1 MNALIDNHKIPTFKN
16 NLNNFK
22 SPSTASKKEKSI
34 NFVYD
39 LSGLNNSRNILKFLI
54 ILLTFFILWPL
65 FNLVKEGLYGIQKGS
80 IYLTT
85 ANLNEI
91 KGTLLLLIFS
101 LTLGGF
107 LGVTNGWIL
116 ANCHFKGRKV
126 LRVCQL
132 IPFATPAYLLAATFI
147 DLGSIYSIR
156 ITGMLWGVVIM
167 AFTTYPYVFL
177 LSSESFEEGGR
188 KQIEACRTLGIG
200 PWKSFFR
207 ISLPIAIPSIT
218 AGLALM
224 AMEIINELG
233 AVQLLNIPSISA
245 GILESWVEEGEP
257 SGAIALALFALILVF
272 LLVAIERKSR
282 ERSKRWTDG
291 ISSGDSPKWELKGIN
306 LFLAQFITFTPPML
320 TLGIPITWA
329 IINIDQMNQG
339 FNTDLI
345 GLTVR
350 SFSLAL
356 VVSLITIFISLILS
370 ISKRWQNHQWLN
382 ILTFL
387 SSIGYA
393 IPGSV
398 LALALLSF
406 KGSIWQINILSLL
419 IWGYSIRFLAVSKG
433 GLDAGFERISPNI
446 DNAAIN
452 LGKNWSEVLFKIH
465 LPLLKGPILVGI
477 LLVFVDTIKELPL
490 TFILRP
496 FDFDTLSVRIF
507 QYAGD
512 ERVAESILPSLI
524 IICLGLIASLAL
536 IPSLNNR
543 NK

>member
-1 MNALIDNHKIPTFKN
+1 MR
-16 NLNNFK
+16 
-22 SPSTASKKEKSI
+22 
-34 NFVYD
+34 
-39 LSGLNNSRNILKFLI
+39 LNNSRLILKCLV
-54 ILLTFFILWPL
+54 ILLSFLILWPL
-65 FNLVKEGLYGIQKGS
+65 FSLIGEGIYGIQKGS
-80 IYLTT
+80 IYLTND
-85 ANLNEI
+85 NLNQI
-91 KGTLLLLIFS
+91 KGTLLLLVFS
-101 LTLGGF
+101 LVLGGS
-107 LGVTNGWIL
+107 LGIANGWIL
-116 ANCHFKGRKV
+116 ANCDLKGRTL
-126 LRVCQL
+126 LRVLQL

-147 DLGSIYSIR
+147 DLGSINSIR
-156 ITGMLWGVVIM
+156 ITGMFWGVVIM
-167 AFTTYPYVFL
+167 SFTTYPYVFL
-177 LSSESFEEGGR
+177 LSSESFEKGGR

-218 AGLALM
+218 SGLALM

-245 GILESWVEEGEP
+245 GIIESWVEEGEP

-272 LLVAIERKSR
+272 LLVGIERKSR
-282 ERSKRWTDG
+282 ARSKRWSDG
-291 ISSGDSPKWELKGIN
+291 ISGEGSQKWELKGIN
-306 LFLAQFITFTPPML
+306 LLLAQVITITPPLL
-320 TLGIPITWA
+320 TLGIPIAWV

-339 FNTDLI
+339 FNSELI
-345 GLTVR
+345 GLTIR

-356 VVSLITIFISLILS
+356 IVSLITIFISLILS
-370 ISKRWQNHQWLN
+370 ISKRWQNYQWLN

-387 SSIGYA
+387 SGIGYA

-398 LALALLSF
+398 LALALISF
-406 KGSIWQINILSLL
+406 KGNIWQINILSLL

-452 LGKNWSEVLFKIH
+452 LGKTWPEVLFKIH
-465 LPLLKGPILVGI
+465 LPLLKGPMLVGA

-496 FDFDTLSVRIF
+496 FDFDTLSVRVF

-512 ERVAESILPSLI
+512 ERVAESIVPSLI
-524 IICLGLIASLAL
+524 IIGLGLIASLAL

-543 NK
+543 ND

>member
-1 MNALIDNHKIPTFKN
+1 MQNLLKKIKN
-16 NLNNFK
+16 
-22 SPSTASKKEKSI
+22 KKEDIILFSNKI
-34 NFVYD
+34 E
-39 LSGLNNSRNILKFLI
+39 LKNSRFLLKSLV
-54 ILLTFFILWPL
+54 ILLTFSILWPL
-65 FNLVKEGLYGIQKGS
+65 FNLLGEGIYGLQKGS
-80 IYLTT
+80 IHLTLD
-85 ANLNEI
+85 NINQI
-91 KGTLLLLIFS
+91 KGTLLLLVFS
-101 LTLGGF
+101 LILGGTLGIA
-107 LGVTNGWIL
+107 NGWIL
-116 ANCHFKGRKV
+116 ANCHFKGRKI

-132 IPFATPAYLLAATFI
+132 IPFATPAYLLAATLI
-147 DLGSIYSIR
+147 DLGSIHSIR
-156 ITGMLWGVVIM
+156 ITGMFWGVLIM

-177 LSSESFEEGGR
+177 LSSESFEKGGR

-200 PWKSFFR
+200 PWKSFFK
-207 ISLPIAIPSIT
+207 ISLPIAIPSVT

-245 GILESWVEEGEP
+245 GIIESWVEEGEP

-272 LLVAIERKSR
+272 ILVAIERKSR
-282 ERSKRWTDG
+282 KRSKRWTDG
-291 ISSGDSPKWELKGIN
+291 ISGGDSPKFELKGIN
-306 LFLAQFITFTPPML
+306 LFLSILITSIPPIL
-320 TLGIPITWA
+320 TLGIPICWV
-329 IINIDQMNQG
+329 INNIDQMNKG
-339 FNTDLI
+339 LNTDLI
-345 GLTVR
+345 GLTIR

-356 VVSLITIFISLILS
+356 IVSLITIFISLILS
-370 ISKRWQNHQWLN
+370 ISKRWQNYQWLN

-406 KGSIWQINILSLL
+406 KGSILQINILSLL
-419 IWGYSIRFLAVSKG
+419 VWGYTIRFLAVSKG
-433 GLDAGFERISPNI
+433 ALDAGLERISPNI

-452 LGKNWSEVLFKIH
+452 LGKSWPKVLSNIH
-465 LPLLKGPILVGI
+465 LPLLKGPIVVGA

-536 IPSLNNR
+536 IPSLNN
-543 NK
+543 KKI

>member
-1 MNALIDNHKIPTFKN
+1 MLNLIQKIAKRNTKLSY
-16 NLNNFK
+16 NLMDF
-22 SPSTASKKEKSI
+22 
-34 NFVYD
+34 
-39 LSGLNNSRNILKFLI
+39 NNSQFILKFLV

-65 FNLVKEGLYGIQKGS
+65 VSLVGEGIYGIQKGS
-80 IYLTT
+80 IFLTIE
-85 ANLNEI
+85 NLNEI
-91 KGTLLLLIFS
+91 KGTLKLLFFS
-101 LTLGGF
+101 LILGGF
-107 LGVTNGWIL
+107 LGITNGWIL
-116 ANCHFKGRKV
+116 ANCHFYGRELLKA
-126 LRVCQL
+126 CQL

-147 DLGSIYSIR
+147 DLGSINSIR
-156 ITGMLWGVVIM
+156 ITGMFWGVVIM

-177 LSSESFEEGGR
+177 LCLESFERGGR
-188 KQIEACRTLGIG
+188 KQIEASKTLGIG
-200 PWKSFFR
+200 AWKSFFK

-233 AVQLLNIPSISA
+233 AVQLLNIPSVSA
-245 GILESWVEEGEP
+245 GIIESWVEEGEP

-291 ISSGDSPKWELKGIN
+291 ISSGDLPKCELKGIN
-306 LFLAQFITFTPPML
+306 LFLSLFITFTPPVL
-320 TLGIPITWA
+320 TLGIPIAWA
-329 IINIDQMNQG
+329 IINLDQINQG

-345 GLTVR
+345 GLTIR

-356 VVSLITIFISLILS
+356 VVSLITVFISLILS
-370 ISKRWQNHQWLN
+370 ISKRWQNHKWLN

-406 KGSIWQINILSLL
+406 KGSFWQINILSLL

-433 GLDAGFERISPNI
+433 GLDAGLETISPNV
-446 DNAAIN
+446 DNAARN
-452 LGKNWSEVLFKIH
+452 LGKSWPEVLYKIH
-465 LPLLKGPILVGI
+465 LPLLKGPILVGA

-536 IPSLNNR
+536 IPSLNKR
-543 NK
+543 NN

>member
-1 MNALIDNHKIPTFKN
+1 
-16 NLNNFK
+16 
-22 SPSTASKKEKSI
+22 
-34 NFVYD
+34 
-39 LSGLNNSRNILKFLI
+39 
-54 ILLTFFILWPL
+54 
-65 FNLVKEGLYGIQKGS
+65 
-80 IYLTT
+80 
-85 ANLNEI
+85 
-91 KGTLLLLIFS
+91 
-101 LTLGGF
+101 
-107 LGVTNGWIL
+107 
-116 ANCHFKGRKV
+116 
-126 LRVCQL
+126 
-132 IPFATPAYLLAATFI
+132 
-147 DLGSIYSIR
+147 
-156 ITGMLWGVVIM
+156 MLWGVVIM

-245 GILESWVEEGEP
+245 GILESWVEKGEP

-282 ERSKRWTDG
+282 EKSKRWIDG
-291 ISSGDSPKWELKGIN
+291 ISSVDSPKWELKGIN
-306 LFLAQFITFTPPML
+306 LFLAQLVTFTPPIL

-329 IINIDQMNQG
+329 IINIDQINQG
-339 FNTDLI
+339 FNIDLI
-345 GLTVR
+345 GLTIR

-356 VVSLITIFISLILS
+356 AVSLITIFISLILS
-370 ISKRWQNHQWLN
+370 ISKRWHNHQWLN

-406 KGSIWQINILSLL
+406 KGSIWQVNILSLL

-524 IICLGLIASLAL
+524 IICLGLIASLGL
-536 IPSLNNR
+536 IPSLNNK
-543 NK
+543 NN

>member
-1 MNALIDNHKIPTFKN
+1 MLNSTSN
-16 NLNNFK
+16 NKCITLFSKLKKLN
-22 SPSTASKKEKSI
+22 S
-34 NFVYD
+34 
-39 LSGLNNSRNILKFLI
+39 SRNVLKSLVI
-54 ILLTFFILWPL
+54 ILSFFILWPL
-65 FNLVKEGLYGIQKGS
+65 FSLVGEGLYGIQKGS
-80 IYLTT
+80 IYLTID
-85 ANLNEI
+85 NLNKI
-91 KGTLLLLIFS
+91 KGTLFLLVFS
-101 LTLGGF
+101 LALGGF

-116 ANCHFKGRKV
+116 ANCNFKGRKL

-156 ITGMLWGVVIM
+156 ITGMFWGVLIM
-167 AFTTYPYVFL
+167 SFTTYPYVFL
-177 LSSESFEEGGR
+177 LSSESFEKGGR
-188 KQIEACRTLGIG
+188 KQIEACRTLGID

-245 GILESWVEEGEP
+245 GIIESWVEEGEP

-291 ISSGDSPKWELKGIN
+291 INGGASPKWELKGIN
-306 LFLAQFITFTPPML
+306 LFFAQAITFTPPFL
-320 TLGIPITWA
+320 TLGIPISWA

-339 FNTDLI
+339 LNPDLI
-345 GLTVR
+345 GLTIR

-356 VVSLITIFISLILS
+356 IVSLITIFISLILS

-382 ILTFL
+382 LLTFL
-387 SSIGYA
+387 SGIGYA

-398 LALALLSF
+398 LALALISF
-406 KGSIWQINILSLL
+406 KGSFWQINILSLL
-419 IWGYSIRFLAVSKG
+419 IWGYSIRFLAVPKG
-433 GLDAGFERISPNI
+433 GLDAGFERIPPNI

-452 LGKNWSEVLFKIH
+452 LGKSWPEVLSKIH
-465 LPLLKGPILVGI
+465 LPLLKGPILVGA

>member
-1 MNALIDNHKIPTFKN
+1 MNNIKSTLKI
-16 NLNNFK
+16 L
-22 SPSTASKKEKSI
+22 KKEKGI
-34 NFVYD
+34 NFIYK
-39 LSGLNNSRNILKFLI
+39 LIGLRNSRYILKFLVV
-54 ILLTFFILWPL
+54 LLTFFVLLPL
-65 FNLVKEGLYGIQKGS
+65 FTLAGEALYGIKKGS
-80 IYLTT
+80 IYLTIN
-85 ANLNEI
+85 NLNEI
-91 KGTLLLLIFS
+91 KGTLLLLILS

-107 LGVTNGWIL
+107 LGVANGWIL
-116 ANCHFKGRKV
+116 ANCHFKGRKI
-126 LRVCQL
+126 LRICQL

-147 DLGSIYSIR
+147 DLGSINSIR
-156 ITGMLWGVVIM
+156 ITGLFWGVLIM

-177 LSSESFEEGGR
+177 LCSESFEKGGR

-207 ISLPIAIPSIT
+207 ISLPIALPSIT

-257 SGAIALALFALILVF
+257 SGAIALALFALIIVF

-282 ERSKRWTDG
+282 ERSKRWSDG
-291 ISSGDSPKWELKGIN
+291 IVGGESPKWELKGLN
-306 LFLAQFITFTPPML
+306 LFLAQIITITPPFL
-320 TLGIPITWA
+320 TLGVPITWA
-329 IINIDQMNQG
+329 IINIEQMNQG
-339 FNTDLI
+339 FNMDLI
-345 GLTVR
+345 SLTFR

-356 VVSLITIFISLILS
+356 AVSLITILISLILS
-370 ISKRWQNHQWLN
+370 ISKRWQNNQWLN
-382 ILTFL
+382 LLTFL
-387 SSIGYA
+387 SGIGYA

-398 LALALLSF
+398 LALALISF
-406 KGSIWQINILSLL
+406 KGSVLQINILSLL
-419 IWGYSIRFLAVSKG
+419 IWGYTIRFLAVSKG
-433 GLDAGFERISPNI
+433 GLDAGFERIAPNI

-452 LGKNWSEVLFKIH
+452 LGKSWPEVLLKIH
-465 LPLLKGPILVGI
+465 LPLLRGPILVGA

-512 ERVAESILPSLI
+512 ERFAESILPSLI
-524 IICLGLIASLAL
+524 IICLGLVASLAL

-543 NK
+543 DT

>member
-1 MNALIDNHKIPTFKN
+1 MH
-16 NLNNFK
+16 
-22 SPSTASKKEKSI
+22 
-34 NFVYD
+34 
-39 LSGLNNSRNILKFLI
+39 LNNSRSILKFI
-54 ILLTFFILWPL
+54 VILLTFLVLWPL
-65 FNLVKEGLYGIQKGS
+65 FSLTGEGLDGIQKGA
-80 IYLTT
+80 IYLTKD
-85 ANLNEI
+85 NISEI
-91 KGTLLLLIFS
+91 KGTLLLLFFS

-107 LGVTNGWIL
+107 LGIANGWIL
-116 ANCHFKGRKV
+116 ANCRFKGRNL

-147 DLGSIYSIR
+147 DLGSIHAIR
-156 ITGMLWGVVIM
+156 ITGMFWGVVIM

-177 LSSESFEEGGR
+177 LSSESFEKGGR
-188 KQIEACRTLGIG
+188 KQIEAGRTLGIG

-224 AMEIINELG
+224 SMEIINELG

-245 GILESWVEEGEP
+245 GIIESWVQEGEP

-282 ERSKRWTDG
+282 ARSKRWTDG
-291 ISSGDSPKWELKGIN
+291 INGGESPKWELKGTN
-306 LFLAQFITFTPPML
+306 LFLSLVITVTPPIL
-320 TLGIPITWA
+320 TLGVPLTWA

-339 FNTDLI
+339 FNYDLI
-345 GLTVR
+345 GLTIR

-356 VVSLITIFISLILS
+356 TVSLITTFISLFLS
-370 ISKRWQNHQWLN
+370 ISKRWQDHQWLN

-398 LALALLSF
+398 LALALITF
-406 KGSIWQINILSLL
+406 KGSLWQSNILTLL
-419 IWGYSIRFLAVSKG
+419 IWGYIIRFLAVSKG
-433 GLDAGFERISPNI
+433 GLDAGFERMSPNI

-452 LGKNWSEVLFKIH
+452 LGKSWPEVLSKIH
-465 LPLLKGPILVGI
+465 LPLLRGPLLVGA

-512 ERVAESILPSLI
+512 ERVAESIWPSMI
-524 IICLGLIASLAL
+524 IIFLGLIASFAL
-536 IPSLNNR
+536 IPSLNSR
-543 NK
+543 DK

>member
-1 MNALIDNHKIPTFKN
+1 MSNPIQKYEIKNIKFMFNHIEQKN
-16 NLNNFK
+16 N
-22 SPSTASKKEKSI
+22 
-34 NFVYD
+34 
-39 LSGLNNSRNILKFLI
+39 GLLLKFLV

-65 FNLVKEGLYGIQKGS
+65 FNLVVEGIYGIQKGYVFFN
-80 IYLTT
+80 ID
-85 ANLNEI
+85 NINEI
-91 KGTLLLLIFS
+91 KGTIILLTFS
-101 LTLGGF
+101 LILGGF
-107 LGVTNGWIL
+107 IGIINGWIL
-116 ANCHFKGRKV
+116 ANFHLKGRELLK
-126 LRVCQL
+126 VCQL

-147 DLGSIYSIR
+147 DLGSINSIR
-156 ITGMLWGVVIM
+156 ITGMFWGVVIM

-177 LSSESFEEGGR
+177 LSLESFEKGGR

-245 GILESWVEEGEP
+245 GIIESWVEEGEP

-272 LLVAIERKSR
+272 VLVAIERKSR

-291 ISSGDSPKWELKGIN
+291 ISSGDLPKRELKGLN
-306 LFLAQFITFTPPML
+306 LLLAHVITFTPPAI
-320 TLGIPITWA
+320 TLGIPIAWA
-329 IINIDQMNQG
+329 IINVDQINQG

-345 GLTVR
+345 GLTIR

-382 ILTFL
+382 VLTFL

-398 LALALLSF
+398 LALALLSV
-406 KGSIWQINILSLL
+406 KGSVWQINILSLL

-433 GLDAGFERISPNI
+433 GLDAGLERISPNI
-446 DNAAIN
+446 DNAARN
-452 LGKNWSEVLFKIH
+452 LGKSWPEVLYKIH
-465 LPLLKGPILVGI
+465 LPLLKGPVLVGA

-496 FDFDTLSVRIF
+496 FDFDTLSVRIY

-524 IICLGLIASLAL
+524 IIFLGLIASLAL
-536 IPSLNNR
+536 IPSLNKR
-543 NK
+543 NN

>member
-1 MNALIDNHKIPTFKN
+1 M
-16 NLNNFK
+16 LNSHQK
-22 SPSTASKKEKSI
+22 SKKMNNGIILFPKLI
-34 NFVYD
+34 N
-39 LSGLNNSRNILKFLI
+39 LNNSRFILKTLV
-54 ILLTFFILWPL
+54 ILLTFLILWPL
-65 FNLVKEGLYGIQKGS
+65 FSLIGEGINGIQKGA
-80 IYLTT
+80 IFLTID
-85 ANLNEI
+85 NLNEI

-107 LGVTNGWIL
+107 IGITNGWIL
-116 ANCHFKGRKV
+116 ANCNFKGRKL

-147 DLGSIYSIR
+147 DLGSINSIR
-156 ITGMLWGVVIM
+156 ITGMFWGVVIM

-177 LSSESFEEGGR
+177 LSSESFEKGGR
-188 KQIEACRTLGIG
+188 KQIDACRTLGVG
-200 PWKSFFR
+200 PWQSFFR
-207 ISLPIAIPSIT
+207 ISLPLAIPSIT

-224 AMEIINELG
+224 AMEIVNELG

-245 GILESWVEEGEP
+245 GIIESWVEEGEP

-291 ISSGDSPKWELKGIN
+291 ISGGDSPKFELKGMK
-306 LFLAQFITFTPPML
+306 LFLAQVITFTPPIF

-329 IINIDQMNQG
+329 IVNIDQMNQG

-345 GLTVR
+345 GLTIR

-356 VVSLITIFISLILS
+356 IVALITIIISLILS

-387 SSIGYA
+387 SGIGYA
-393 IPGSV
+393 IPGTV
-398 LALALLSF
+398 LALALISF
-406 KGSIWQINILSLL
+406 KGSIFQINILSLL
-419 IWGYSIRFLAVSKG
+419 IWGYTIRFLAVSKG
-433 GLDAGFERISPNI
+433 GLDAGFERITTNI

-452 LGKNWSEVLFKIH
+452 LGKSWPEVLLKIH
-465 LPLLKGPILVGI
+465 LPLLRGPILVGA

-524 IICLGLIASLAL
+524 IIFLGLIASLAL
-536 IPSLNNR
+536 IPSLNKKTN
-543 NK
+543 

>member
-1 MNALIDNHKIPTFKN
+1 MNNIKSTSKAL
-16 NLNNFK
+16 
-22 SPSTASKKEKSI
+22 KKEKNI
-34 NFVYD
+34 QFFYK
-39 LSGLNNSRNILKFLI
+39 LKGLNNSRHILKYLV
-54 ILLTFFILWPL
+54 ILLTFFVLWPL
-65 FNLVKEGLYGIQKGS
+65 FSLAREGLYGIQKGS
-80 IYLTT
+80 IYLTIS
-85 ANLNEI
+85 NINEI

-107 LGVTNGWIL
+107 LGIANGWIL
-116 ANCHFKGRKV
+116 ANFHFKGRKV
-126 LRVCQL
+126 LRICQL

-147 DLGSIYSIR
+147 DLGSINSFR
-156 ITGMLWGVVIM
+156 ITGMFWGVVIM

-177 LSSESFEEGGR
+177 LSSESFEKGGR

-245 GILESWVEEGEP
+245 GIIESWVEEDEP
-257 SGAIALALFALILVF
+257 SGAIVLALFALILVF

-291 ISSGDSPKWELKGIN
+291 ISVGDSPKWKLKGIN
-306 LFLAQFITFTPPML
+306 LFLAKVITLTPPML

-329 IINIDQMNQG
+329 IINIDQMHQG
-339 FNTDLI
+339 LNTDLI
-345 GLTVR
+345 VLTIR

-356 VVSLITIFISLILS
+356 IVSLITIFISLILS
-370 ISKRWQNHQWLN
+370 INKRWNNNQWLN
-382 ILTFL
+382 IFTFL

-433 GLDAGFERISPNI
+433 GLDAGLERVSPNI

-512 ERVAESILPSLI
+512 ERVAESILPSMI

-543 NK
+543 KP

>member
-1 MNALIDNHKIPTFKN
+1 MNNIK
-16 NLNNFK
+16 
-22 SPSTASKKEKSI
+22 STAKALKKVLNI
-34 NFVYD
+34 NFIYN
-39 LSGLNNSRNILKFLI
+39 LIGLNNSRYILKYLV

-65 FNLVKEGLYGIQKGS
+65 FSLVNEGLYGIQKGS

-85 ANLNEI
+85 ANVNEI

-101 LTLGGF
+101 LTLGGC
-107 LGVTNGWIL
+107 LGIANGWIL
-116 ANCHFKGRKV
+116 ANCYFKGRKI
-126 LRVCQL
+126 LRICQL

-147 DLGSIYSIR
+147 DLGSINSIR

-177 LSSESFEEGGR
+177 LSSESFEKGGR

-245 GILESWVEEGEP
+245 GILESWIEEGEP
-257 SGAIALALFALILVF
+257 SGAIALALFALLLVF
-272 LLVAIERKSR
+272 SLVAIERKSR
-282 ERSKRWTDG
+282 ERSKRWTEG
-291 ISSGDSPKWELKGIN
+291 ISSVNSPKWELKGIN
-306 LFLAQFITFTPPML
+306 LLLAQVITFTPPML
-320 TLGIPITWA
+320 TLGIPITWTV
-329 IINIDQMNQG
+329 INIDQINQG

-345 GLTVR
+345 GLTIR

-370 ISKRWQNHQWLN
+370 ISKRWHNHQWLN

-406 KGSIWQINILSLL
+406 RGSIWQINILSLL

-452 LGKNWSEVLFKIH
+452 LGNNWSEVLFKIH
-465 LPLLKGPILVGI
+465 LPLLKGPMLVGT

>member
-1 MNALIDNHKIPTFKN
+1 MLNSLKKIKN
-16 NLNNFK
+16 KREKYICFSNLMK
-22 SPSTASKKEKSI
+22 QS
-34 NFVYD
+34 
-39 LSGLNNSRNILKFLI
+39 NSRLILKVLVI
-54 ILLTFFILWPL
+54 VLTTFVLWPL
-65 FNLVKEGLYGIQKGS
+65 FNLITEGIYGIQKGT
-80 IYLTT
+80 INLTKE
-85 ANLNEI
+85 NLYQI
-91 KGTLLLLIFS
+91 RGTLLLLFFS
-101 LTLGGF
+101 LSLGGF
-107 LGVTNGWIL
+107 LGITNGWIS
-116 ANCHFKGRKV
+116 ANCHFKGIKL
-126 LRVCQL
+126 LRLCQL

-147 DLGSIYSIR
+147 DLGSIHSIR
-156 ITGMLWGVVIM
+156 ITGMFWGVVIM

-177 LSSESFEEGGR
+177 LSLESFEKGGR

-218 AGLALM
+218 AGMALM

-245 GILESWVEEGEP
+245 GIIETWVEEGEP
-257 SGAIALALFALILVF
+257 SGAIALALFALVLVF
-272 LLVAIERKSR
+272 LLIAIERKSR

-291 ISSGDSPKWELKGIN
+291 ISATNSNKWELKGIK
-306 LFLAQFITFTPPML
+306 LLLAQIVSFIPPIF

-329 IINIDQMNQG
+329 IINIDQMHQG

-345 GLTVR
+345 VLTIR

-356 VVSLITIFISLILS
+356 TVALITIFISLILS
-370 ISKRWQNHQWLN
+370 ISKRWQNHQWIN

-387 SSIGYA
+387 SGIGYA

-398 LALALLSF
+398 LALSLISF
-406 KGSIWQINILSLL
+406 KGNIWQINILSLL

-433 GLDAGFERISPNI
+433 GLDAGFERISPNV

-452 LGKNWSEVLFKIH
+452 LGKSWPEVLTKIH
-465 LPLLKGPILVGI
+465 LPLLRGPMMVGA

-524 IICLGLIASLAL
+524 IILLGLIASLAL
-536 IPSLNNR
+536 IPSLNDR
-543 NK
+543 NN

>member
-1 MNALIDNHKIPTFKN
+1 M
-16 NLNNFK
+16 LNK
-22 SPSTASKKEKSI
+22 LKESKKNKKTSTRFISSLLELK
-34 NFVYD
+34 NTRF
-39 LSGLNNSRNILKFLI
+39 ILKSLV

-65 FNLVKEGLYGIQKGS
+65 FSLVGEGLYGIQKGS
-80 IYLTT
+80 IYLTID
-85 ANLNEI
+85 NLNEI
-91 KGTLLLLIFS
+91 KGTLLLLVFS
-101 LTLGGF
+101 LTFGGF
-107 LGVTNGWIL
+107 LGITNGWIL
-116 ANCHFKGRKV
+116 ANCNFKGRKI

-132 IPFATPAYLLAATFI
+132 IPFATPAYLLAATFL

-156 ITGMLWGVVIM
+156 ITGMFWGVVIM

-177 LSSESFEEGGR
+177 LSSESFEKGGR

-245 GILESWVEEGEP
+245 GIIESWVEEGEP
-257 SGAIALALFALILVF
+257 SGAIALALIALILVF

-291 ISSGDSPKWELKGIN
+291 INGGNSPKWELKGIN
-306 LFLAQFITFTPPML
+306 LFLAQVITFTPPML

-339 FNTDLI
+339 FSADLI
-345 GLTVR
+345 GLTIR
-350 SFSLAL
+350 SFGLAL
-356 VVSLITIFISLILS
+356 IVAILTVFISLILS

-387 SSIGYA
+387 SGIGYA
-393 IPGSV
+393 IPGTV
-398 LALALLSF
+398 LALALISF
-406 KGSIWQINILSLL
+406 KGNIWQINILSLL

-452 LGKNWSEVLFKIH
+452 LGKSWPEVLFKVH
-465 LPLLKGPILVGI
+465 LPLLRGPILVGA

-543 NK
+543 DN

>member
-1 MNALIDNHKIPTFKN
+1 MHVLTNNQKIPTFN
-16 NLNNFK
+16 NKLNNIK
-22 SPSTASKKEKSI
+22 STSKVYQKEKHI
-34 NFVYD
+34 KFIYN
-39 LSGLNNSRNILKFLI
+39 LIGLNNSRKILKFSV

-65 FNLVKEGLYGIQKGS
+65 FNLIGEGLHGIQKGS
-80 IYLTT
+80 IYLTI
-85 ANLNEI
+85 NHINEI
-91 KGTLLLLIFS
+91 KGTLLLLILS
-101 LTLGGF
+101 LTLGGL
-107 LGVTNGWIL
+107 LGVVNGWIL
-116 ANCHFKGRKV
+116 ANCHFKGRRI

-147 DLGSIYSIR
+147 DLGSINSIR

-177 LSSESFEEGGR
+177 LSSESFEKGGR

-207 ISLPIAIPSIT
+207 VSLPIAMPSIT

-257 SGAIALALFALILVF
+257 SGSIALALFTLILVF

-291 ISSGDSPKWELKGIN
+291 ISFGETPKWELKGIN
-306 LFLAQFITFTPPML
+306 LLLAQVITFTPPIL

-329 IINIDQMNQG
+329 IVNIDQMNKG

-345 GLTVR
+345 GLTIR

-370 ISKRWQNHQWLN
+370 ISKRWQNHQWIN
-382 ILTFL
+382 MLTFL

-433 GLDAGFERISPNI
+433 GIDAGFERISPNI

-452 LGKNWSEVLFKIH
+452 LGKNWSEVLLKIH
-465 LPLLKGPILVGI
+465 LPLLKGPMVVGA

-524 IICLGLIASLAL
+524 IIFLGLMASMAL
-536 IPSLNNR
+536 VPSLNKQN
-543 NK
+543 N

>member
-1 MNALIDNHKIPTFKN
+1 M
-16 NLNNFK
+16 FK
-22 SPSTASKKEKSI
+22 SLQRNKRKFFSLYNSI
-34 NFVYD
+34 KWKH
-39 LSGLNNSRNILKFLI
+39 SRFILKCLV
-54 ILLTFFILWPL
+54 ILCTLLVLWPL
-65 FNLVKEGLYGIQKGS
+65 FSLIGEGFSGIQKGS
-80 IYLTT
+80 LYLTID
-85 ANLNEI
+85 NLNQI
-91 KGTLLLLIFS
+91 KGTTSLLVFS
-101 LTLGGF
+101 LILGGI
-107 LGVTNGWIL
+107 LGITNSWIL
-116 ANCHFKGRKV
+116 ANCNFKGIRI
-126 LRVCQL
+126 LRICQL
-132 IPFATPAYLLAATFI
+132 IPFATPAYLLSATFI
-147 DLGSIYSIR
+147 DLGSIFSIR
-156 ITGMLWGVVIM
+156 ITGMFWGVVIM
-167 AFTTYPYVFL
+167 SFTTYPYVFL
-177 LSSESFEEGGR
+177 LSSESFTKGGR

-245 GILESWVEEGEP
+245 GIIESWVEEGEP
-257 SGAIALALFALILVF
+257 SGAIALALLTLIFVF
-272 LLVAIERKSR
+272 ILIAIERKSR
-282 ERSKRWTDG
+282 ERSKRWT
-291 ISSGDSPKWELKGIN
+291 SEFSGGESPKWELKGIK
-306 LFLAQFITFTPPML
+306 LFLAQIITVAPPFL
-320 TLGIPITWA
+320 TLGIPIVWA
-329 IINIDQMNQG
+329 MINIEQMNQS
-339 FNTDLI
+339 FNSDLI
-345 GLTVR
+345 GLTIR

-356 VVSLITIFISLILS
+356 IVALVTIFISLILS
-370 ISKRWQNHQWLN
+370 ISKRWLNDKWLN

-398 LALALLSF
+398 LALALISF
-406 KGSIWQINILSLL
+406 KGSLWQINILSLL

-433 GLDAGFERISPNI
+433 GLDAGFEGISPNI

-452 LGKNWSEVLFKIH
+452 LGKSWSEVLLKIH
-465 LPLLKGPILVGI
+465 LPLLKGPMIVGA

-524 IICLGLIASLAL
+524 IIFLGLIASLTL
-536 IPSLNNR
+536 MPSINNR

>member
-1 MNALIDNHKIPTFKN
+1 MFNSIQKIKSMKFFSNLIKKN
-16 NLNNFK
+16 NN
-22 SPSTASKKEKSI
+22 
-34 NFVYD
+34 
-39 LSGLNNSRNILKFLI
+39 R
-54 ILLTFFILWPL
+54 ILLKTLVFILTSIILWPL
-65 FNLVKEGLYGIQKGS
+65 FNLISEGLYGIQKGS

-85 ANLNEI
+85 DNLNEI
-91 KGTLLLLIFS
+91 KGTLLLVFFS
-101 LTLGGF
+101 LSLGG
-107 LGVTNGWIL
+107 LIGVTNGWVL
-116 ANCHFKGRKV
+116 ANCNFKGRKI
-126 LRVCQL
+126 LRVFQL

-156 ITGMLWGVVIM
+156 ITGMFWGVVIM

-177 LSSESFEEGGR
+177 LSSESFEKVGR
-188 KQIEACRTLGIG
+188 KQIEASRTLGIG

-218 AGLALM
+218 AGIALM

-257 SGAIALALFALILVF
+257 SGAIALAMFTLTLVF

-291 ISSGDSPKWELKGIN
+291 ISGGDSPKWNLKGIN
-306 LFLAQFITFTPPML
+306 LFLARVITFTPPIL
-320 TLGIPITWA
+320 TLGIPISWA
-329 IINIDQMNQG
+329 IINIDQMSKG
-339 FNTDLI
+339 LNTDLI
-345 GLTVR
+345 VLTIR

-356 VVSLITIFISLILS
+356 VVAFLTVFISLIIS
-370 ISKRWQNHQWLN
+370 ISKRWQNNQWLN
-382 ILTFL
+382 LLTFL
-387 SSIGYA
+387 SGIGYA

-398 LALALLSF
+398 LALALISF
-406 KGSIWQINILSLL
+406 KGSISQINILSLL
-419 IWGYSIRFLAVSKG
+419 IWGYIIRFMAVSKG

-446 DNAAIN
+446 DNAATN
-452 LGKNWSEVLFKIH
+452 LGKNWPEVLFKIH
-465 LPLLKGPILVGI
+465 LPLLRGPILVGA
-477 LLVFVDTIKELPL
+477 LLIFVDTIKELPL

-524 IICLGLIASLAL
+524 IIGLGLVASLAL

-543 NK
+543 NN

>member
-1 MNALIDNHKIPTFKN
+1 MSNSLKKIINGKGSIILPFNLIVF
-16 NLNNFK
+16 
-22 SPSTASKKEKSI
+22 
-34 NFVYD
+34 
-39 LSGLNNSRNILKFLI
+39 NNSRFILKSLV
-54 ILLTFFILWPL
+54 ILLTSFILWPL
-65 FNLVKEGLYGIQKGS
+65 FSLVGEGIYGIQKGS
-80 IYLTT
+80 IYLTID
-85 ANLNEI
+85 NLNEI
-91 KGTLLLLIFS
+91 KGTLLLLFFS

-107 LGVTNGWIL
+107 IGITNGWVL
-116 ANCHFKGRKV
+116 ANCHFKGRKL

-147 DLGSIYSIR
+147 DIGSINSIR
-156 ITGMLWGVVIM
+156 ITGMFWGVVIM

-177 LSSESFEEGGR
+177 LSLESFEKGGR

-245 GILESWVEEGEP
+245 GIIESWVEEGEP
-257 SGAIALALFALILVF
+257 SGAIALALFALVLVF
-272 LLVAIERKSR
+272 LLIAVERTSR

-291 ISSGDSPKWELKGIN
+291 INGGDSPKWKLKGIN
-306 LFLAQFITFTPPML
+306 LFLAQVIAFTPPIL
-320 TLGIPITWA
+320 TLGIPISWA
-329 IINIDQMNQG
+329 IINIDQMYQG
-339 FNTDLI
+339 FNADLI
-345 GLTVR
+345 GLTIR
-350 SFSLAL
+350 SFCLAI
-356 VVSLITIFISLILS
+356 VVALITIFISLILS
-370 ISKRWQNHQWLN
+370 ISKRWQNHEWLN

-387 SSIGYA
+387 SGIGYA

-398 LALALLSF
+398 LALALISF
-406 KGSIWQINILSLL
+406 KGSLWQINILSLL

-433 GLDAGFERISPNI
+433 GIDAGFERITPSI

-452 LGKNWSEVLFKIH
+452 LGKSWPEVLLKIH
-465 LPLLKGPILVGI
+465 LPLLKGPILVGA

-512 ERVAESILPSLI
+512 ERVAESILPSMI

-536 IPSLNNR
+536 IPSLNNK
-543 NK
+543 NN

>member
-1 MNALIDNHKIPTFKN
+1 MTLTNGRF
-16 NLNNFK
+16 
-22 SPSTASKKEKSI
+22 
-34 NFVYD
+34 
-39 LSGLNNSRNILKFLI
+39 ILKLI
-54 ILLTFFILWPL
+54 VILLAFLVIWPL
-65 FNLVKEGLYGIQKGS
+65 FSLVGEGLYGIQKGS
-80 IYLTT
+80 IYLTVN
-85 ANLNEI
+85 NLNEI
-91 KGTLLLLIFS
+91 KGTLFLLISS
-101 LTLGGF
+101 LILGGF
-107 LGVTNGWIL
+107 IGIANGWIL
-116 ANCHFKGRKV
+116 SNCKLKGTKI

-132 IPFATPAYLLAATFI
+132 IPFAIPAYLLAATFI
-147 DLGSIYSIR
+147 DLGSINSVR
-156 ITGMLWGVVIM
+156 ITGLFWGVVIM
-167 AFTTYPYVFL
+167 SFTTYPYVFL
-177 LSSESFEEGGR
+177 LSSESFEKGGK

-272 LLVAIERKSR
+272 VLVAIERRSR
-282 ERSKRWTDG
+282 ARSKRWTEG
-291 ISSGDSPKWELKGIN
+291 ISSGDLPKWELKGIN
-306 LFLAQFITFTPPML
+306 LFLAQVITLTPPIF
-320 TLGIPITWA
+320 TLGIPISWA
-329 IINIDQMNQG
+329 VINIDQMSQG
-339 FNTDLI
+339 LNSDLI
-345 GLTVR
+345 GLTIR
-350 SFSLAL
+350 SFGLAL
-356 VVSLITIFISLILS
+356 VVSLITIFIALILS

-398 LALALLSF
+398 LALALISF
-406 KGSIWQINILSLL
+406 KGSIWQINVLSLL

-433 GLDAGFERISPNI
+433 GLDAGLERISPNI
-446 DNAAIN
+446 DNAAVN
-452 LGKNWSEVLFKIH
+452 LGNSWVKVLFKVH
-465 LPLLKGPILVGI
+465 LPLLKGPMLVGA

-524 IICLGLIASLAL
+524 IIVLGLIASSAL

-543 NK
+543 QN

>member
-1 MNALIDNHKIPTFKN
+1 MLNSLQKN
-16 NLNNFK
+16 RKGIIF
-22 SPSTASKKEKSI
+22 SP
-34 NFVYD
+34 D
-39 LSGLNNSRNILKFLI
+39 LMKFNSSRTILKFLV

-65 FNLVKEGLYGIQKGS
+65 YSLVAAAIVVIQKDGLNLT
-80 IYLTT
+80 IY
-85 ANLNEI
+85 NLDEI
-91 KGTLLLLIFS
+91 KGTLILLLFS

-107 LGVTNGWIL
+107 LGITNGWVL
-116 ANCHFKGRKV
+116 AHCNFKGKK
-126 LRVCQL
+126 LLKICQL

-147 DLGSIYSIR
+147 DLGSINSIT
-156 ITGMLWGVVIM
+156 ITGMFWGVVIM

-177 LSSESFEEGGR
+177 LSSDSFEKAGR

-200 PWKSFFR
+200 PWKSFFK
-207 ISLPIAIPSIT
+207 ISLPLAIPSIT

-245 GILESWVEEGEP
+245 GIMESWVEESEP
-257 SGAIALALFALILVF
+257 SVAIALALIALILVF

-282 ERSKRWTDG
+282 ERSKRWSDETSCG
-291 ISSGDSPKWELKGIN
+291 SSPKWELKGIN
-306 LFLAQFITFTPPML
+306 LFLAKVIAFTPPIF

-329 IINIDQMNQG
+329 IFNIDQMIDQIIYLRIDILENG
-339 FNTDLI
+339 WNADLI
-345 GLTVR
+345 DITFK
-350 SFSLAL
+350 SFRLAL
-356 VVSLITIFISLILS
+356 VVAMITIFISLVLS

-387 SSIGYA
+387 SGIGYA
-393 IPGSV
+393 IPGSI

-406 KGSIWQINILSLL
+406 KGSFSQINYVSLL
-419 IWGYSIRFLAVSKG
+419 IWGYTIRFLAVSKG
-433 GLDAGFERISPNI
+433 GLDAGFESISPNI

-452 LGKNWSEVLFKIH
+452 LGKRWPEVLFKIH
-465 LPLLKGPILVGI
+465 LPLLRGPLLIGA
-477 LLVFVDTIKELPL
+477 LLVFVDSLKELPL
-490 TFILRP
+490 AFILRP
-496 FDFDTLSVRIF
+496 MDFDMLSVRIF

-524 IICLGLIASLAL
+524 LICLGLVASLAL

-543 NK
+543 NN

>member
-1 MNALIDNHKIPTFKN
+1 MIALISNHIISTFKIKLN
-16 NLNNFK
+16 NLK
-22 SPSTASKKEKSI
+22 TPSKAFKKETNIKFI
-34 NFVYD
+34 YNLV
-39 LSGLNNSRNILKFLI
+39 GLNNSRYILRFLV
-54 ILLTFFILWPL
+54 ILLTLFILWPL
-65 FNLVKEGLYGIQKGS
+65 FSLAGEGLYGIQKGS

-85 ANLNEI
+85 NNLHEI

-107 LGVTNGWIL
+107 LGIANGWIL
-116 ANCHFKGRKV
+116 ANCHFKGRKI

-132 IPFATPAYLLAATFI
+132 IPFATPAYLLAATLI
-147 DLGSIYSIR
+147 DLGSINSIR

-177 LSSESFEEGGR
+177 LSSESFEKGGR

-272 LLVAIERKSR
+272 LLVAVERKSR
-282 ERSKRWTDG
+282 ERSKRWTVG
-291 ISSGDSPKWELKGIN
+291 ISTGGSPKWELKGIN
-306 LFLAQFITFTPPML
+306 LLVAQVITFTPPIL
-320 TLGIPITWA
+320 TLGIPIAWA
-329 IINIDQMNQG
+329 IVNIDQMNQG

-345 GLTVR
+345 GLTIR
-350 SFSLAL
+350 SFCLAL

-370 ISKRWQNHQWLN
+370 ISKRWQNNQWLN

-406 KGSIWQINILSLL
+406 KGNIWQINILSLL

-452 LGKNWSEVLFKIH
+452 LGKTWPEVLSKIH
-465 LPLLKGPILVGI
+465 LPLLKGPMLVGA

-496 FDFDTLSVRIF
+496 FDFDTLSVRVF

-524 IICLGLIASLAL
+524 IISLGLIASMAL
-536 IPSLNNR
+536 IPSLNNK
-543 NK
+543 NN

>member
-1 MNALIDNHKIPTFKN
+1 MNVLTNNHKIQTFKN
-16 NLNNFK
+16 KLKNIK
-22 SPSTASKKEKSI
+22 PTKKAYKEEKNIKFSYHLI
-34 NFVYD
+34 R
-39 LSGLNNSRNILKFLI
+39 LNNSRHILKFLV

-65 FNLVKEGLYGIQKGS
+65 FTLVREGLYGIQKGS
-80 IYLTT
+80 IYLTI
-85 ANLNEI
+85 NNINEI
-91 KGTLLLLIFS
+91 KGTVLLLILS

-107 LGVTNGWIL
+107 LGVANGWIL

-147 DLGSIYSIR
+147 DLGSINSIR

-177 LSSESFEEGGR
+177 LSSESFEKGGR

-291 ISSGDSPKWELKGIN
+291 ISSGGSPKWELKGIN
-306 LFLAQFITFTPPML
+306 LFFAQVITITPPIL

-345 GLTVR
+345 GLTIR
-350 SFSLAL
+350 SFGLAL
-356 VVSLITIFISLILS
+356 VVSLITIFISLVLS

-382 ILTFL
+382 IFTFL

-419 IWGYSIRFLAVSKG
+419 IWGYTIRFLAVSKG
-433 GLDAGFERISPNI
+433 ALDAGLERVSPNI

-452 LGKNWSEVLFKIH
+452 LGKSWSEVLFKIH
-465 LPLLKGPILVGI
+465 LPLLRGPMLVGA

-524 IICLGLIASLAL
+524 IICLGLIASMAL

-543 NK
+543 SN

>member
-1 MNALIDNHKIPTFKN
+1 ML
-16 NLNNFK
+16 NLLQK
-22 SPSTASKKEKSI
+22 SKEKK
-34 NFVYD
+34 
-39 LSGLNNSRNILKFLI
+39 RNIIFFSSLVKCKDSRFILKILV

-65 FNLVKEGLYGIQKGS
+65 FSLISEGLYGIQKGS
-80 IYLTT
+80 VYLTKD
-85 ANLNEI
+85 NFNEI
-91 KGTLLLLIFS
+91 KGTLLLLVFS

-107 LGVTNGWIL
+107 LGITNGWIL
-116 ANCHFKGRKV
+116 ANCNFKGRKI
-126 LRVCQL
+126 LRIFQL

-147 DLGSIYSIR
+147 DLGSINSIR
-156 ITGMLWGVVIM
+156 ITGMFWGVVIM

-177 LSSESFEEGGR
+177 LSSESFEKGGR

-200 PWKSFFR
+200 PWKSFFK

-245 GILESWVEEGEP
+245 GIIESWIEEGEP
-257 SGAIALALFALILVF
+257 SGAIALALFTLILVF
-272 LLVAIERKSR
+272 ILISIERKSR

-291 ISSGDSPKWELKGIN
+291 IIGGDSPKWKLKGIN
-306 LFLAQFITFTPPML
+306 LFLAQVITFTPPIL

-329 IINIDQMNQG
+329 ITNIDQMNQG
-339 FNTDLI
+339 FNTELI

-350 SFSLAL
+350 SFSLGLIVA
-356 VVSLITIFISLILS
+356 LITIFISLILS
-370 ISKRWQNHQWLN
+370 ISKRWQNHKWLN
-382 ILTFL
+382 LLTFL

-398 LALALLSF
+398 LALAIISF
-406 KGSIWQINILSLL
+406 NGNIWQINILSLL

-433 GLDAGFERISPNI
+433 GLDAGFEGISPNI

-452 LGKNWSEVLFKIH
+452 LGKSWPEVLIKIH
-465 LPLLKGPILVGI
+465 LPLLRGPMIVGA

-512 ERVAESILPSLI
+512 ERVAESIFPSLI

-543 NK
+543 NN

>member
-1 MNALIDNHKIPTFKN
+1 MLNSFHNRANKMRNLIPIQNYKKSN
-16 NLNNFK
+16 NNRFLLK
-22 SPSTASKKEKSI
+22 SL
-34 NFVYD
+34 V
-39 LSGLNNSRNILKFLI
+39 
-54 ILLTFFILWPL
+54 ILLTFFILLPL
-65 FNLVKEGLYGIQKGS
+65 FSLIKEGIYGIQQGS
-80 IYLTT
+80 FNLTT
-85 ANLNEI
+85 SNINEI
-91 KGTLLLLIFS
+91 KGTLLLLFFS

-107 LGVTNGWIL
+107 LGITNGWIL
-116 ANCHFKGRKV
+116 ANCNLKGRKI
-126 LRVCQL
+126 LRVFQL

-147 DLGSIYSIR
+147 DLGSIHSIR
-156 ITGMLWGVVIM
+156 ITGMFWGVIIM
-167 AFTTYPYVFL
+167 SFTTYPYVFL
-177 LSSESFEEGGR
+177 LSSESFEKGGR
-188 KQIEACRTLGIG
+188 KQIEACRTLGVG
-200 PWKSFFR
+200 PWQSFFR

-245 GILESWVEEGEP
+245 GIIESWVEEGEP

-291 ISSGDSPKWELKGIN
+291 LSGEGTQNWELKGIN
-306 LFLAQFITFTPPML
+306 LFLAQVITIMPPIL
-320 TLGIPITWA
+320 TLGIPIIWA
-329 IINIDQMNQG
+329 IINFEQINQG
-339 FNTDLI
+339 LNTDLI
-345 GLTVR
+345 GLTIR

-356 VVSLITIFISLILS
+356 VVSLITVFISLILS

-382 ILTFL
+382 IMTFL
-387 SSIGYA
+387 SGIGYA

-398 LALALLSF
+398 LALALISF

-433 GLDAGFERISPNI
+433 GLDAGFERISTNI
-446 DNAAIN
+446 DNAATS
-452 LGKNWSEVLFKIH
+452 LGKSWPEVLFKVH
-465 LPLLKGPILVGI
+465 LPLLRGPMLVGA

-536 IPSLNNR
+536 IPSLNNK
-543 NK
+543 NN

>member
-1 MNALIDNHKIPTFKN
+1 MLNLIQKIAKRNTKLSY
-16 NLNNFK
+16 NLMDF
-22 SPSTASKKEKSI
+22 
-34 NFVYD
+34 
-39 LSGLNNSRNILKFLI
+39 NNSQFILKFLV

-65 FNLVKEGLYGIQKGS
+65 VSLVGEGIYGIQKGS
-80 IYLTT
+80 IFLTIE
-85 ANLNEI
+85 NLNEI
-91 KGTLLLLIFS
+91 KGTLKLLFFS
-101 LTLGGF
+101 LILGGF
-107 LGVTNGWIL
+107 LGITNGWIL
-116 ANCHFKGRKV
+116 ANCHFYGRELLKA
-126 LRVCQL
+126 CQL
-132 IPFATPAYLLAATFI
+132 IPFATPAYLLAATFV
-147 DLGSIYSIR
+147 DLGSINSIR
-156 ITGMLWGVVIM
+156 ITGMFWGVIIM

-177 LSSESFEEGGR
+177 LCLESFERGGR
-188 KQIEACRTLGIG
+188 KQIEASRTLGIG
-200 PWKSFFR
+200 AWKSFFK

-233 AVQLLNIPSISA
+233 AVQLLNIPSVSA
-245 GILESWVEEGEP
+245 GIIESWVEEGEP

-291 ISSGDSPKWELKGIN
+291 ISSGDLPKCELKGIN
-306 LFLAQFITFTPPML
+306 LFLSLFITFTPPVL
-320 TLGIPITWA
+320 TLGIPIAWA
-329 IINIDQMNQG
+329 IINLDQINQG

-345 GLTVR
+345 GLTIR

-356 VVSLITIFISLILS
+356 VVSLITVFISLILS
-370 ISKRWQNHQWLN
+370 ISKRWQNHKWLN

-406 KGSIWQINILSLL
+406 KGSFWQINILSLL

-433 GLDAGFERISPNI
+433 GLDAGLETISPNV
-446 DNAAIN
+446 DNAARN
-452 LGKNWSEVLFKIH
+452 LGKSWPEVLYKIH
-465 LPLLKGPILVGI
+465 LPLLKGPILVGA

-536 IPSLNNR
+536 IPSLNKR
-543 NK
+543 NN